1 MLHSRHIVVADFPE
15 GRTITLY
22 QGSDSIAAF
31 KAMADET
38 AKGEAEAVLLFSH
51 PMPTSVRYPLQ
62 DRAAAE
68 ARAAEAK
75 AAVEREAA
83 KETEALEAKKAEV
96 KRLQKEIRE
105 LS

>member
-1 MLHSRHIVVADFPE
+1 MLHSRHIVVADFP
-15 GRTITLY
+15 GGSSQTLY
-22 QGSDSIAAF
+22 QGADPVAAF
-31 KAMADET
+31 KAMAEET

-62 DRAAAE
+62 DKAAAE

-75 AAVEREAA
+75 AAEERASNAEGA
-83 KETEALEAKKAEV
+83 ALEAKKAEV
-96 KRLQKEIRE
+96 KRLQKEIRD